1 MIRYV
6 SQKQLPLEG
15 FDTPPGMILDPTNRW
30 VKLRDCLPWDEL
42 SESYY
47 KTLCSNLGR
56 PAKDARIVIGAVI
69 IKHKLSISDEET
81 VEQIRENPYLQ
92 YFIGLKGFQAKAPFA
107 SSLLVEIRKR
117 MGQTVFDEFHESIIE
132 TVEPRRTKK
141 SVKASDDDNDDDVSN
156 SGEVGS
162 SGAATAMEAEQSLAD
177 EQPRNHGKL
186 ILDATVAEQ
195 AIRYPTD
202 LGLLNEA
209 RELSERIIDELHA
222 KSNRAQRK
230 KPRTYREIARK
241 AYLSL
246 VKLRRPSNR
255 KRRAGIRQQL
265 QFLQRNL
272 NHIEAM
278 LTEYPLGTPI
288 PLPNGLLRRYWVL
301 PHLYQQHYAMYKT
314 NTRRCDD
321 RIVSISQP
329 YLRPI
334 IRGKQGKAVEFGAKI
349 SVSLTDKGLAHVDK
363 LHWDAQHEGH
373 DLEAQVEAY
382 KKRYGYYPEVVI
394 ADTLYGSRDNR
405 SYLERKHIRFSGKP
419 LGRPPKSTP
428 ENKDEINRLKA
439 QRRQE
444 YRERIPIEG
453 KFGQGKYGYRL
464 NNIRAKRADT
474 SVAWINSIF
483 LVMNLLILVRVF
495 ICLRNLA
502 AKIASWVTK
511 KSMPREIP
519 FARDCQFISNQN
531 FYLAARI

>member
-15 FDTPPGMILDPTNRW
+15 FDTPPGMILDPANRW

-47 KTLCSNLGR
+47 KTLCSNPGR
-56 PAKDARIVIGAVI
+56 PAKDAGIVIGAVI

-92 YFIGLKGFQAKAPFA
+92 YFIGLKGFQDKAPFA
-107 SSLLVEIRKR
+107 SSLLV
-117 MGQTVFDEFHESIIE
+117 
-132 TVEPRRTKK
+132 
-141 SVKASDDDNDDDVSN
+141 
-156 SGEVGS
+156 
-162 SGAATAMEAEQSLAD
+162 
-177 EQPRNHGKL
+177 
-186 ILDATVAEQ
+186 
-195 AIRYPTD
+195 
-202 LGLLNEA
+202 
-209 RELSERIIDELHA
+209 
-222 KSNRAQRK
+222 
-230 KPRTYREIARK
+230 
-241 AYLSL
+241 
-246 VKLRRPSNR
+246 
-255 KRRAGIRQQL
+255 
-265 QFLQRNL
+265 
-272 NHIEAM
+272 
-278 LTEYPLGTPI
+278 
-288 PLPNGLLRRYWVL
+288 
-301 PHLYQQHYAMYKT
+301 
-314 NTRRCDD
+314 DD

>member
-1 MIRYV
+1 
-6 SQKQLPLEG
+6 
-15 FDTPPGMILDPTNRW
+15 
-30 VKLRDCLPWDEL
+30 
-42 SESYY
+42 
-47 KTLCSNLGR
+47 
-56 PAKDARIVIGAVI
+56 
-69 IKHKLSISDEET
+69 
-81 VEQIRENPYLQ
+81 
-92 YFIGLKGFQAKAPFA
+92 
-107 SSLLVEIRKR
+107 
-117 MGQTVFDEFHESIIE
+117 
-132 TVEPRRTKK
+132 
-141 SVKASDDDNDDDVSN
+141 
-156 SGEVGS
+156 
-162 SGAATAMEAEQSLAD
+162 MEAEQSLAD

-202 LGLLNEA
+202 PGLLNEA

-255 KRRAGIRQQL
+255 KRRAG
-265 QFLQRNL
+265 
-272 NHIEAM
+272 
-278 LTEYPLGTPI
+278 
-288 PLPNGLLRRYWVL
+288 
-301 PHLYQQHYAMYKT
+301 
-314 NTRRCDD
+314 
-321 RIVSISQP
+321 ISQP

-474 SVAWINSIF
+474 SAAWINSIF

-495 ICLRNLA
+495 IYLKNLA
-502 AKIASWVTK
+502 VRIVFWVTK
-511 KSMPREIP
+511 KCIPREIP
-519 FARDCQFISNQN
+519 FAHACQFISNRN
-531 FYLAARI
+531 SYLVAHI